1 MLNFTQDSENN
12 LTLLDDSISQPRKQ
26 TLEENIFPMLTVGL
40 ERGIMHPR
48 SGVFHTLLEA
58 SRRVSDP
65 QVSST

>member
-26 TLEENIFPMLTVGL
+26 TLEEYIFPMVTVV
-40 ERGIMHPR
+40 GIMHPR